1 MKKFLA
7 ICSVLLLVLS
17 FSCKKNNPAELTHGP
32 EQATISDTAGLNVI
46 DVAYSQLLAPGQFRV
61 IAGKLNSKGEI
72 DGNRYKA
79 RFLSPA
85 GIFVNPDGS
94 LLVADNSGNIR
105 KIQHDTVVT
114 TIHFPLDPD
123 GFKFG
128 GGFDVA
134 ATKDGTI
141 LVTDFNALWRY
152 TPDGVL
158 HFRGV
163 TGHDDVGQGVDKD
176 PSGNFFWYTTFTQ
189 LFALKPNGEEIPTK
203 PLTAGPNASGFTG
216 LSASNNGVKY
226 ITTSSRVFKYTKSGV
241 SAQIF
246 TDFTFNNIS
255 SIVSTRDGFK
265 VYIADGRNIK
275 MISNNSKYPKTIKTI
290 LSGQHAVGIALSN
303 SEKYLYFT
311 TGSEYN
317 TINKLTL

>member
-1 MKKFLA
+1 MKKTMFTIA
-7 ICSVLLLVLS
+7 ILLLVVN
-17 FSCKKNNPAELTHGP
+17 FSCKKNNPEELTP
-32 EQATISDTAGLNVI
+32 QSEQKTMVDTSGLNMT

-61 IAGKLNSKGEI
+61 IAGKLNSSGEI
-72 DGNRYKA
+72 DGNRSKA

-94 LLVADNSGNIR
+94 LLVADNSGNVR

-123 GFKFG
+123 GFEFSS
-128 GGFDVA
+128 GFDVA

-141 LVTDFNALWRY
+141 GVTDFQALWLY

-158 HFRGV
+158 HYHGV
-163 TGHDDVGQGVDKD
+163 DSHDVIGQGIDKD
-176 PSGNFFWYTTFTQ
+176 PSGNFFWYTNFTQ
-189 LFALKPNGEEIPTK
+189 ILSIKPTGELI
-203 PLTAGPNASGFTG
+203 NAQNVTDGSNFTG

-226 ITTSSRVFKYTKSGV
+226 ITQDKAIYKYTKSGV
-241 SAQIF
+241 FARIL
-246 TDFTFNNIS
+246 TDFTYTYIS
-255 SIVSTRDGFK
+255 SITSTRDGFK
-265 VYIADGRNIK
+265 LYIADGGDIK

-290 LSGQHAVGIALSN
+290 LSGQNATGIALSN

-311 TGSEYN
+311 SGVN
-317 TINKLTL
+317 KTINKLTL

>member
-1 MKKFLA
+1 M
-7 ICSVLLLVLS
+7 
-17 FSCKKNNPAELTHGP
+17 T
-32 EQATISDTAGLNVI
+32 

-61 IAGKLNSKGEI
+61 IAGKLNSRGEI
-72 DGNRYKA
+72 DGNRSKA

-94 LLVADNSGNIR
+94 LLVADNSGSVR
-105 KIQHDTVVT
+105 KLLHDTVVT

-123 GFKFG
+123 GFEFS

-141 LVTDFNALWRY
+141 GVTDFQALWPY

-158 HFRGV
+158 HYHGV
-163 TGHDDVGQGVDKD
+163 DSHDAIGQGIDKD
-176 PSGNFFWYTTFTQ
+176 PAGGLFWYTNFTDI
-189 LFALKPNGEEIPTK
+189 LAVDPKGELIDSHS
-203 PLTAGPNASGFTG
+203 LTGGSAFTG

-226 ITTSSRVFKYTKSGV
+226 ITTSGQIFKYTKSGV
-241 SAQIF
+241 TARIL
-246 TDFTFNNIS
+246 TDFTYTYIS
-255 SIVSTRDGFK
+255 SITSTRDGFK
-265 VYIADGRNIK
+265 LYIADGGDIK
-275 MISNNSKYPKTIKTI
+275 MISNNPKYPKTIKTI
-290 LSGQHAVGIALSN
+290 LSGQHAMGVALSN

>member
-1 MKKFLA
+1 MKKTMLT
-7 ICSVLLLVLS
+7 ISVLLLVLN
-17 FSCKKNNPAELTHGP
+17 FSCKKNNPEELTP
-32 EQATISDTAGLNVI
+32 ESEQETMVDTSGLSMT

-94 LLVADNSGNIR
+94 LLVADNSGNVR

-123 GFKFG
+123 GFSFG

-141 LVTDFNALWRY
+141 LITDFNALWRY

-176 PSGNFFWYTTFTQ
+176 PSGNFFWYTNFTQ
-189 LFALKPNGEEIPTK
+189 LLALKPKRRRNTNK
-203 PLTAGPNASGFTG
+203 TPNCRPQCQRFYRA
-216 LSASNNGVKY
+216 K
-226 ITTSSRVFKYTKSGV
+226 R
-241 SAQIF
+241 Q
-246 TDFTFNNIS
+246 
-255 SIVSTRDGFK
+255 
-265 VYIADGRNIK
+265 
-275 MISNNSKYPKTIKTI
+275 
-290 LSGQHAVGIALSN
+290 Q
-303 SEKYLYFT
+303 
-311 TGSEYN
+311 
-317 TINKLTL
+317 